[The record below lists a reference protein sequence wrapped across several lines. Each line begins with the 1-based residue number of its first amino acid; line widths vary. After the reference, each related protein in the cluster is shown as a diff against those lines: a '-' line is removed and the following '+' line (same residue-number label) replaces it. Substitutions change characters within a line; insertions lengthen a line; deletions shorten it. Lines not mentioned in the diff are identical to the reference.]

1 MKSFPKNYLT
11 LLIAGFLASMIVFV
25 LVLFIFSRELPSLD
39 AIKNYEPRLVTT
51 VYADNYE
58 VIAEFSTEKRFKIPV
73 KNIPKHVRNAFIAA
87 EDADFY
93 NHSGISIKTII
104 RAFIKNLIAG
114 RTVQGGSTITQQVTK
129 SILLSPEKTY
139 TRKIKE
145 VLLAV
150 QIEKQITK
158 DEILELYL
166 NQIYLGGGAYGIEAA
181 ARSHF
186 NKSAK
191 DLTLAEGAI
200 LAGLPQAPSRYSPS
214 TNPKAAKNRQRYV
227 LDRMRE
233 EGMITLEEEQ
243 AALAE
248 SVKIYKRAFSSSN
261 KTPYFTEYVRQY
273 LVEQYGEE
281 SVLTGGMKVYT
292 TVNLNAQT
300 AAQNAIHN
308 GLLSLDKRI
317 GFRAVEKSF
326 STAKEQRDFLEKQH
340 LKVLRDHYQFELLSP
355 EGTLELAVDSKEPT
369 PVAIGET
376 YQALVVGKDSK
387 NRSIQVN
394 VGNLVGSILPADY
407 AWAQESAGEDI
418 YVAKNIRNPFNEL
431 KNGDLIYVQPKKIEK
446 GSVLFSLDQT
456 PLVQGALISYRVN
469 DGAIHS
475 LVGGFDFYKS
485 QFNRALQAKRQ
496 SGSSFKPIVYAAG
509 LELGLTPATVI
520 VDSPIVYQDRAEE
533 EAFSNSAWK
542 PNNYNNRF
550 YGDTSFRNA
559 LAYSRN
565 VPAIKLL
572 QYLGVKKVIEF
583 SRSLGITSDLSE
595 DLSLALGSSALTLDE
610 LVRAWG
616 VFANKGKELPVH
628 FIKRVEDR
636 NGEILEEYKPKP
648 TEQVI
653 RPATAFLTTS
663 LLRSVVEYGTGAQ
676 VSSLGR
682 PIAGKTGTTNDY
694 KDASFVGYTPQI
706 LTGVW
711 VGFDESRPINR
722 NETGAS
728 AAIPIWMAYMREALK
743 DLPAADFEVPQSV
756 TRAQIDSTTGNPPT
770 SSSKKVV
777 SEFFEIG
784 TVPGQPKASL
794 STTAFGD
801 LVKSSEDQSND
812 QNPSGAMSNN
822 GTEPLTNQQALSSVP
837 LNRTLVITGN
847 SSYTADA
854 IQRQGGEASDA
865 SSEGDSE
872 DLLRNE
878 L

>member
-1 MKSFPKNYLT
+1 MKSYKKYLIVAASAI
-11 LLIAGFLASMIVFV
+11 LAG
-25 LVLFIFSRELPSLD
+25 LVLMVLAVFAYSRELPSLD
-39 AIKNYEPRLVTT
+39 AIKNYEPRLVTS

-58 VIAEFSTEKRFKIPV
+58 VIAEFSTEKRFKVPLKDIPEHV
-73 KNIPKHVRNAFIAA
+73 KQAFVSA

-93 NHSGISIKTII
+93 NHSGISLKTIF

-145 VLLAV
+145 VILAL
-150 QIEKQITK
+150 QIEKQLSK
-158 DEILELYL
+158 EEILELYL
-166 NQIYLGGGAYGIEAA
+166 NQIYLGGGAYGVEAA

-186 NKSAK
+186 NKGAK

-214 TNPKAAKNRQRYV
+214 SNPKAAKGRQKYV
-227 LDRMRE
+227 LDRMRT
-233 EGMITLEEEQ
+233 EGNITEAQEIE
-243 AALAE
+243 AYATP
-248 SVKIYKRAFSSSN
+248 VKVYKRAFSSSN

-273 LVEQYGEE
+273 LIEQYGEE

-292 TVNLNAQT
+292 TVNLNAQV

-308 GLLSLDKRI
+308 GLLNLDKRI
-317 GFRAVEKSF
+317 GFRAVEK
-326 STAKEQRDFLEKQH
+326 TYAKASEQKEFLEKQH
-340 LKVLRDHYQFELLSP
+340 LKILRDYYQFELLTP
-355 EGTLELAVDSKEPT
+355 EGTLDLAVDAAEPT
-369 PVAIGET
+369 PLAVGET
-376 YQALVVGKDSK
+376 YQALVIDKDQK
-387 NRSIQVN
+387 KRGILIQV
-394 VGNLVGSILPADY
+394 GNTKGEISSTDY
-407 AWAQESAGEDI
+407 QWAQESAGEDI
-418 YVAKNIRNPFNEL
+418 YVAKNIRDPFNEL
-431 KNGDLIYVQPKKIEK
+431 KKGDLIYVQPKKLDK
-446 GSVLFSLDQT
+446 ALTAFTLDQT
-456 PLVQGALISYRVN
+456 PLVQGALIAYRVN

-485 QFNRALQAKRQ
+485 QFNRVMQAKRQ

-509 LELGLTPATVI
+509 LELGLTPSTVI

-533 EAFSNSAWK
+533 MAFSQSAWK

-550 YGDTSFRNA
+550 YGDTSYRNA
-559 LAYSRN
+559 LAFSRN

-572 QYLGVKKVIEF
+572 QYLGVKKVIAF
-583 SRSLGITSDLSE
+583 SRSLGIKSDLSD

-616 VFANKGKELPVH
+616 VFANKGKPLAVH

-636 NGEILEEYKPKP
+636 NGEILEEYKPVP

-663 LLRSVVEYGTGAQ
+663 LLQSVVEYGTGAQ

-728 AAIPIWMAYMREALK
+728 AAIPIWMSYMREALK
-743 DLPAADFEVPQSV
+743 DLPRADFEAPSSV
-756 TRAQIDSTTGNPPT
+756 TRIQVDSVTGGVPNAGT
-770 SSSKKVV
+770 KKVV
-777 SEFFEIG
+777 SEYFEDG
-784 TVPGQPKASL
+784 TAPGQPRIQLDSV
-794 STTAFGD
+794 AFGETNREQVEAQAAVD
-801 LVKSSEDQSND
+801 E
-812 QNPSGAMSNN
+812 N
-822 GTEPLTNQQALSSVP
+822 GVTATASVNQ
-837 LNRTLVITGN
+837 TLVITGN
-847 SSYTADA
+847 SSFN
-854 IQRQGGEASDA
+854 SDA
-865 SSEGDSE
+865 KMQNAGESPAGNEDSATD